1 MIIII
6 IGHFIVAILV
16 VSVSGIP
23 AHAHGLGPE
32 TSAALRIPSPMAP
45 IHVTVPI
52 LRDIIRMQKRHIP
65 RLPRTI
71 PWGWVG
77 QARRMTIY
85 VVQRLASLAVGGFVH
100 PSDCA
105 S

>member
-45 IHVTVPI
+45 IHVTVP
-52 LRDIIRMQKRHIP
+52 M
-65 RLPRTI
+65 
-71 PWGWVG
+71 
-77 QARRMTIY
+77 
-85 VVQRLASLAVGGFVH
+85 F
-100 PSDCA
+100 
-105 S
+105 